1 MPGSPRGE
9 FAARQ
14 VSLKRQRLRWSNKWY
29 KRRKLGLDYKADPL
43 EGAPQAR
50 AIVLEK
56 VGVES
61 KQPNSAI
68 RKCVR
73 CQVVKSGK
81 QISAFLPGDGAL
93 NYVDEHDEVVLQG
106 IGGSMKRAMGDIP
119 GVRWTVFKVNGVSLN
134 ELVYGRKEKPR
145 R

>member
-1 MPGSPRGE
+1 MSRSKSPKGE
-9 FAARQ
+9 FA
-14 VSLKRQRLRWSNKWY
+14 VKKLKRKRQKLRWSDKYY
-29 KRRKLGLDYKADPL
+29 KRRLTMLDKKADPL

-73 CQVVKSGK
+73 VQLVKNGK
-81 QISAFLPGDGAL
+81 QITSFLPGDGAL
-93 NYVDEHDEVVLQG
+93 NYVDEHDEVVVEG
-106 IGGSMKRAMGDIP
+106 IGGSMGGAM
-119 GVRWTVFKVNGVSLN
+119 
-134 ELVYGRKEKPR
+134 
-145 R
+145 

>member
-1 MPGSPRGE
+1 M
-9 FAARQ
+9 
-14 VSLKRQRLRWSNKWY
+14 
-29 KRRKLGLDYKADPL
+29 LDKKADPL
-43 EGAPQAR
+43 EGSPQAR
-50 AIVLEK
+50 GIVLEK

-73 CQVVKSGK
+73 VQLVKNGK
-81 QISAFLPGDGAL
+81 QITAFLPGDGAL
-93 NYVDEHDEVVLQG
+93 NFIDEHDEVSVQG
-106 IGGSMKRAMGDIP
+106 IGGSMGRAMGDIP
-119 GVRWTVFKVNGVSLN
+119 GVRWQVFKVNDVSLN

>member
-1 MPGSPRGE
+1 VTGPPRGE

-14 VSLKRQRLRWSNKWY
+14 ISRKRQRFLWSDKWY
-29 KRRKLGLDYKADPL
+29 KRRELGLDYKADPL
-43 EGAPQAR
+43 EGSPQAR
-50 AIVLEK
+50 GIVLEK
-56 VGVES
+56 VGIES

-68 RKCVR
+68 RKCARV
-73 CQVVKSGK
+73 QIVKNGK
-81 QISAFLPGDGAL
+81 QVTAFLPGDGAL
-93 NYVDEHDEVVLQG
+93 NFIDEHDEVMLEG

-119 GVRWTVFKVNGVSLN
+119 GVRWKIFKVNGVSLN

>member
-9 FAARQ
+9 FSGRQ
-14 VSLKRQRLRWSNKWY
+14 ISLKRQRFRWSNKWY
-29 KRRKLGLDYKADPL
+29 KRRKLGLDYKSDPL
-43 EGAPQAR
+43 MGSPQAR

-56 VGVES
+56 VGIES

-73 CQVVKSGK
+73 CQIVKNGK
-81 QISAFLPGDGAL
+81 QITAFLPGDGAL
-93 NYVDEHDEVVLQG
+93 NFVDEHDEVMLQG
-106 IGGSMKRAMGDIP
+106 IGGSMKGAMGDIP
-119 GVRWTVFKVNGVSLN
+119 GVRWQVFKVNGVSLN

>member
-1 MPGSPRGE
+1 M
-9 FAARQ
+9 
-14 VSLKRQRLRWSNKWY
+14 
-29 KRRKLGLDYKADPL
+29 LDKKADPL

-73 CQVVKSGK
+73 VQLVKNGK
-81 QISAFLPGDGAL
+81 QITAFLPGDGAL
-93 NYVDEHDEVVLQG
+93 NYVDEHDEVLIEG
-106 IGGSMKRAMGDIP
+106 IGGSMGRSMGDIP
-119 GVRWTVFKVNGVSLN
+119 GVRWKVSMVNGVSLN
-134 ELVYGRKEKPR
+134 MLVLGKKEKPR